1 MKTKNYYWSALV
13 GICCLTACSVHE
25 LDVTQTVAQP
35 PKEGEVMTFNAF
47 FEENDPETRTTAVE
61 KEDGVTVEHWWSP
74 DDAINVFYGNMQNLP
89 GSKFTADAQA
99 NSQTTTFTGSIN
111 AFIGVTDEGS
121 PQTIHYWATYP
132 YSEDNRSDGNSA
144 LMTMPA
150 RQEIPVGTWD
160 PASDLYVAKSKG
172 LNLYF

>member
-25 LDVTQTVAQP
+25 LDVTQPVAQP

-121 PQTIHYWATYP
+121 PQTNDYWATYP
-132 YSEDNRSDGNSA
+132 YSGDNRSDGNSV

-160 PASDLYVAKSKG
+160 PASDLYVAK
-172 LNLYF
+172 